1 MDMRD
6 PETAWAAYS
15 AYPGN
20 GAGVL
25 VSHGFTGSTASV
37 LHLARRL
44 AEAGF
49 NVECP
54 RLTGHGP
61 DWRTLAPATREDWL
75 RDLREALERLKA
87 RSRIVFVAGLSMG
100 GTLALRLA
108 QTDGAVRGVAVVN
121 HALVFGNPLV
131 PLAFLLK
138 HVIASTPGIASDI
151 LDSGI
156 HEPSCERTPTAG
168 VEQLYRLAQ
177 DVRRDLPALKQP
189 LLIFKSR
196 EDHVLPAR
204 NAHLLL
210 QEAGSEQ
217 KEIVWLEHSYHVATM
232 DHDKDLIADRCIAF
246 FNRIAQEQP

>member
-1 MDMRD
+1 MALRD
-6 PETAWAAYS
+6 PESAWQPFS
-15 AYPGN
+15 AYPGT

-25 VSHGFTGSTASV
+25 VSHGFTGGPASV
-37 LHLARRL
+37 IHLARRL

-61 DWRTLAPATREDWL
+61 AWRELAKATREDWL
-75 RDLREALERLKA
+75 RDLRAALERLKA
-87 RSRIVFVAGLSMG
+87 RGGPVFVAGLSMG

-108 QTDGAVRGVAVVN
+108 ETDPAIRGVALVN
-121 HALVFGNPLV
+121 HALVFGHPLV

-138 HVIASTPGIASDI
+138 HLVPSTPGIASDI

-156 HEPSCERTPTAG
+156 SEPACDRTPTAG
-168 VEQLYRLAQ
+168 VEQVYRLA
-177 DVRRDLPALKQP
+177 REARAALPSLRQP

-204 NAHLLL
+204 NAPLTL
-210 QEAGSEQ
+210 QEAGSAD
-217 KEIVWLEHSYHVATM
+217 KELVWLQHSYHVATM
-232 DHDKDLIADRCIAF
+232 DHDKELIADRCIAF
-246 FNRIAQEQP
+246 FTRLAREVP